1 MAKEFQITEKDL
13 QAIPINIAGILAGAQ
28 QRFTER
34 TNEDNKKLSEF
45 AAGNIS
51 FIDLQFHFS
60 QRLSVP
66 RGTLERSTIEAA
78 RLTATEQN
86 QINLDTAAVN
96 NFANGLWG
104 YDSLINYFEDRRGEE
119 SEGTDDFVTID
130 NILSQ
135 ARTNQRRVEIENSF
149 ISGTSTTREYFN
161 QLKDFQDAYSP
172 GSEIW
177 QTTQNDLVL
186 AAQNTFDEFGEEV
199 SRDIQEIIDRAEFA
213 VTQAQGKFNENPT
226 ELNSKS
232 LDTVINT
239 FNETVRSANKIKLPE
254 FSLEAFETETGEAQF
269 RSESLTNI
277 FNQLPFG
284 TPFKS
289 STSPEVFL
297 KTASGVQ
304 RIRNEQ
310 EFFKQFPSF
319 DVVQVVPENIIQSI
333 RQTAGITDQP
343 AQAATGLFRVQG
355 SPAIFQTSG
364 REARAFAN
372 EAAFFRR
379 GFEFGQEKVISQEEF
394 DKQFTTGDLIF

>member
-1 MAKEFQITEKDL
+1 
-13 QAIPINIAGILAGAQ
+13 
-28 QRFTER
+28 
-34 TNEDNKKLSEF
+34 
-45 AAGNIS
+45 
-51 FIDLQFHFS
+51 
-60 QRLSVP
+60 
-66 RGTLERSTIEAA
+66 
-78 RLTATEQN
+78 
-86 QINLDTAAVN
+86 
-96 NFANGLWG
+96 
-104 YDSLINYFEDRRGEE
+104 
-119 SEGTDDFVTID
+119 
-130 NILSQ
+130 
-135 ARTNQRRVEIENSF
+135 
-149 ISGTSTTREYFN
+149 
-161 QLKDFQDAYSP
+161 
-172 GSEIW
+172 
-177 QTTQNDLVL
+177 
-186 AAQNTFDEFGEEV
+186 
-199 SRDIQEIIDRAEFA
+199 
-213 VTQAQGKFNENPT
+213 
-226 ELNSKS
+226 
-232 LDTVINT
+232 
-239 FNETVRSANKIKLPE
+239 
-254 FSLEAFETETGEAQF
+254 QF

-289 STSPEVFL
+289 STSPDVFL

>member
-172 GSEIW
+172 GSEI
-177 QTTQNDLVL
+177 
-186 AAQNTFDEFGEEV
+186 
-199 SRDIQEIIDRAEFA
+199 
-213 VTQAQGKFNENPT
+213 
-226 ELNSKS
+226 
-232 LDTVINT
+232 
-239 FNETVRSANKIKLPE
+239 
-254 FSLEAFETETGEAQF
+254 
-269 RSESLTNI
+269 
-277 FNQLPFG
+277 
-284 TPFKS
+284 
-289 STSPEVFL
+289 
-297 KTASGVQ
+297 
-304 RIRNEQ
+304 
-310 EFFKQFPSF
+310 
-319 DVVQVVPENIIQSI
+319 
-333 RQTAGITDQP
+333 
-343 AQAATGLFRVQG
+343 
-355 SPAIFQTSG
+355 
-364 REARAFAN
+364 
-372 EAAFFRR
+372 
-379 GFEFGQEKVISQEEF
+379 
-394 DKQFTTGDLIF
+394 